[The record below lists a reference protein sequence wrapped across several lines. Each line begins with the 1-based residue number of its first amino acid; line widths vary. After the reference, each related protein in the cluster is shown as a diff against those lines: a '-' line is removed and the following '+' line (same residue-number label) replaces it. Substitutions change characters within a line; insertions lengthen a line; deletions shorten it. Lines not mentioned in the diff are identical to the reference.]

1 MTTLRPVLAA
11 ALLLAAAVPFLPA
24 GEPPALVP
32 RDGWMPLLNG
42 RDLTGWKGDP
52 ALWTVED
59 GVLIGRCEG
68 LKKSSYLVS
77 EASFSNFEMEF
88 DVKLS
93 GTNANSGVQYR
104 SAVDPKKVDP
114 VGYQA
119 DIGQV
124 YWGSI
129 YVTDERFGLLAGA
142 KEEVWKKAVKP
153 DDWNRYTIRAEG
165 DRHVLA
171 INGVTTVEAKDDKHK
186 DGILALQLHVG
197 AKMEVRFRAMRIRR
211 LGK

>member
-1 MTTLRPVLAA
+1 MIASRRAA
-11 ALLLAAAVPFLPA
+11 ALVLFFAGLVAAAGAGPA
-24 GEPPALVP
+24 ATEG
-32 RDGWMPLLNG
+32 GWTPLLNG
-42 RDLTGWKGDP
+42 KDLSGWKGDP
-52 ALWTVED
+52 ALWKVED
-59 GVLIGRCEG
+59 GVLVGRCEG

-77 EASFSNFEMEF
+77 EASFADFEMEF
-88 DVKLS
+88 DIKLT

-104 SAVDPKKVDP
+104 SSIDPKKVDP

-153 DDWNRYTIRAEG
+153 DDWNHYTIRAEG
-165 DRHVLA
+165 DRHVLT

-197 AKMEVRFRAMRIRR
+197 AKMEACFRNMRIRR

>member
-1 MTTLRPVLAA
+1 MTTRRLV
-11 ALLLAAAVPFLPA
+11 LAAAVPALAAAALAACLTAAEPA
-24 GEPPALVP
+24 AG
-32 RDGWMPLLNG
+32 GWIPLFNG
-42 RDLTGWKGDP
+42 KDLTGWKGDA

-59 GVLIGRCEG
+59 GVLVGRCEG

-77 EASFSNFEMEF
+77 EASFADFEMEF
-88 DVKLS
+88 DIKLS

-104 SAVDPKKVDP
+104 STIDPKKVDP

-165 DRHVLA
+165 DRHVLT
-171 INGVTTVEAKDDKHK
+171 INGVTTVEATDGRHK

-197 AKMEVRFRAMRIRR
+197 AKMEARFRNLRIRR

>member
-1 MTTLRPVLAA
+1 MTTRRLA
-11 ALLLAAAVPFLPA
+11 LAAAVIGVAALVPLLTA
-24 GEPPALVP
+24 GEPAAAPAG
-32 RDGWMPLLNG
+32 GWIPLLNG
-42 RDLTGWKGDP
+42 KDLTGWKGDP

-59 GVLIGRCEG
+59 GVLVGKCEG

-77 EASFSNFEMEF
+77 EASFSDFEMEF
-88 DVKLS
+88 DIKLT

-104 SAVDPKKVDP
+104 SHIDPKKVDP

-142 KEEVWKKAVKP
+142 KEEVWKKALKP

-165 DRHVLA
+165 DRHVLT
-171 INGVTTVEAKDDKHK
+171 INGVTTVEATDGKHK

-197 AKMEVRFRAMRIRR
+197 AKMEARFRNMRIRR